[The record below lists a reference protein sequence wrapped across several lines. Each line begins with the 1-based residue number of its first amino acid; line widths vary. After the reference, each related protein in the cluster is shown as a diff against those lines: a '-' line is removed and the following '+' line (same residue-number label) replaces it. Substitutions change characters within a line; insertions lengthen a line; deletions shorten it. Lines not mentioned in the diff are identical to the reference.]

1 MMDGVF
7 PMFFLGKQAA
17 QCTTAQRSKAKQS
30 TTQLAT
36 TCPAQRKWVKWWLG
50 YDVVVCAGA
59 EAVCTRLRPLPGRPG
74 PAA

>member
-7 PMFFLGKQAA
+7 PMFFSGKQAA
-17 QCTTAQRSKAKQS
+17 QCSAADQS

-59 EAVCTRLRPLPGRPG
+59 EAVCTRLRPIPGTPG